1 MRNSTSARLILLAGA
16 SLIAGASASGAAAQE
31 SAPIQID
38 TAPDREVDPAVV
50 PADDAIIVVTGT
62 QIKGAKIDDVLPVTV
77 VDEEAIEAIN
87 PSSGDELFRAI
98 PQAGAVAFNETNTT
112 GGINSARGDIASINL
127 RELGT
132 GNTLLLIN
140 GRRMVNDPGFQTEL
154 LVPVVSPDT
163 NTIAPGSVRR
173 VEVLRDGASAI
184 YGADAVA
191 GVVNTVL
198 KSNLR
203 GGFAEANYRLSDGT
217 SLFNTSIRGGYGFD
231 FNGGRSNLTFYGG
244 YFFENGAP
252 ATDRFYSRSSDRRSD
267 PRLVGTPFEG
277 DSQFRNTST
286 FNAWGQFDIQGPR
299 ASRAT
304 AIGDDDFHIQPSTF
318 DGCRLDLG
326 GGICADNGTSLD
338 VPLRYDLD
346 ADRTLYSRKHR
357 YNAMALFN
365 HEFSDS
371 IEFYAEGTFYR
382 TKSSRFNQAS
392 APLTAVPIGISR
404 NAFYN
409 PFGPVTFPD
418 GTPNPNRLA
427 SGIGGV
433 GPGGRDLIM
442 ERYRVNDAGPR
453 NIIVDKNEY
462 RIVTGLRGDV
472 GGWDFDTGFVYHQAN
487 KTDLT
492 KNRISTTALQN
503 QINLS
508 TPDAYNPFNGGC
520 YDPSRDFAPA
530 NGDCTPSNQAAL
542 DAIRIDVF
550 RKGKTTLALADFKV
564 SKSDLF
570 AVPGGN
576 VGVATGL
583 EWRRES
589 FIDDRDP
596 RLDGTIIFTDSL
608 TGNTFESDVLNS
620 SGSPDTS
627 GRRQVY
633 SAFAEAFIPIVSDD
647 MNIPLVQELSL
658 QLAGRIERFTDI
670 DETAAVP
677 RIAASWTVFDGL
689 MLRGAWSRGFRAP
702 NLVQVNDLGT
712 SRVNTRDDYVQC
724 FAQIQKGQIATFD
737 DCAGDGTISLRTG
750 TDALEPEDS
759 ESINLGVVLAPTF
772 LPGLMITADYWRVE
786 QKGIV
791 GVFGDDN
798 AIALDLLRRLQG
810 SSNPNVIR
818 NAPGADDNALFA
830 GTGLDPV
837 GNVALVQDPY
847 LNLDSR
853 RVKGWDFGLVYQ
865 LPEFGAGQFDLAI
878 NAAYLESFFQ
888 SPGPDGEELL
898 DAVASGAL
906 PTSIVISDIG
916 EQRDLDG
923 RPKWRWTASLGWEQ
937 GPVRATL
944 FGRYV
949 GDFLDTSVT
958 QDATDINGNPNPDPG
973 AFFPVD
979 SWFTLNAAISYTIDN
994 DTGRDGTRL
1003 RFGVNNLFNEAPP
1016 LADESYGFYGSLHNA
1031 RGRQFTFEISNKF

>member
-1 MRNSTSARLILLAGA
+1 MPITKIGKLALLCGTSFMVSTTMA
-16 SLIAGASASGAAAQE
+16 IAQD
-31 SAPIQID
+31 APPRPSVSDENI
-38 TAPDREVDPAVV
+38 
-50 PADDAIIVVTGT
+50 IIVTGS

-77 VDEEAIEAIN
+77 INEEDIEAIN
-87 PSSGDELFRAI
+87 PASGDELFRAI
-98 PQAGAVAFNETNTT
+98 PQAGSVAFNENKTS
-112 GGINSARGDIASINL
+112 GGINDARGDIASINL

-132 GNTLLLIN
+132 GNTLLLVN
-140 GRRMVNDPGFQTEL
+140 GRRLVNDPGFQTEL

-173 VEVLRDGASAI
+173 IEVLRDGGSAI

-203 GGFAEANYRLSDGT
+203 GGFIEGNYRLSDGT
-217 SLFNTSIRGGYGFD
+217 GLFNTSIRGGYGLD
-231 FNGGRSNLTFYGG
+231 FNDGRSNLTIYAG

-252 ATDRFYSRSSDRRSD
+252 TSDRFYSRSSDRSND
-267 PRLVGTPFEG
+267 PRLAGTPYEG
-277 DSQFRNTST
+277 DSQFRGTST
-286 FNAWGQFDIQGPR
+286 FNAWGQFDIQGSR
-299 ASRAT
+299 ASGAT
-304 AIGDDDFHIQPSTF
+304 TIGDDDFHIQPDSF
-318 DGCRLDLG
+318 SDCRLDLG

-338 VPLRYDLD
+338 LPLRYDLD
-346 ADRTLYSRKHR
+346 ADRSLYSRKHR

-365 HEFSDS
+365 HELSDS
-371 IEFYAEGTFYR
+371 LEFYAEGTFYR

-404 NAFYN
+404 NAYYN

-418 GTPNPNRLA
+418 GTPNPNRLTNGIDGVGA
-427 SGIGGV
+427 SG
-433 GPGGRDLIM
+433 RDVIM

-453 NIIVDKNEY
+453 FIVVDKNEF
-462 RIVTGLRGDV
+462 RIVTGLRGDLW
-472 GGWDFDTGFVYHQAN
+472 GWDFDTGFVYHQAN

-520 YDPSRDFAPA
+520 YDPDREFAPA
-530 NGDCTPSNQAAL
+530 NGDCTPSSDAAL

-550 RKGKTTLALADFKV
+550 RKGETTLALADFKV
-564 SKSDLF
+564 SKSDLLTL
-570 AVPGGN
+570 PGGN
-576 VGVATGL
+576 VGLAAGV

-589 FIDDRDP
+589 FIDNRDP
-596 RLDGTIIFTDSL
+596 RLDGTITFTDSV
-608 TGNTFESDVLNS
+608 TGDFFGSDVLNS
-620 SGSPDTS
+620 SPSPDTS
-627 GRRQVY
+627 GHREVY

-647 MNIPLVQELSL
+647 MDIPLVKEFNV
-658 QLAGRIERFTDI
+658 QLAGRMERFTDI
-670 DETAAVP
+670 DQTAVVP
-677 RIAASWTVFDGL
+677 RVAASWTVFDSL

-702 NLVQVNDLGT
+702 NLVQVNDAGT

-724 FAQIQKGQIATFD
+724 YAQILKGQISTFD
-737 DCAGDGTISLRTG
+737 DCAGEGTVSLRTG
-750 TDALEPEDS
+750 TAVLQPEDS
-759 ESINLGVVLAPTF
+759 ESINLGVVLTPAF
-772 LPGLMITADYWRVE
+772 LPGLTITADYWRVKQE
-786 QKGIV
+786 GIV

-818 NAPGADDNALFA
+818 DAPEADDIALFD
-830 GTGLDPV
+830 GTGLAPV
-837 GNVALVQDPY
+837 GNVALVRDPY

-853 RVKGWDFGLVYQ
+853 RVKGWDFGLFYQ
-865 LPEFGAGQFDLAI
+865 VPEFGLGSFDLAV
-878 NAAYLESFFQ
+878 NAAYLDSFFQ
-888 SPGPDGEELL
+888 TPGADGQELL
-898 DAVASGAL
+898 DAVADGTL

-916 EQRDLDG
+916 EQRGING
-923 RPKWRWTASLGWEQ
+923 RPKWRWTASLGWKD

-949 GDFLDTSVT
+949 GKFVDTSVT

-979 SWFTLNAAISYTIDN
+979 SWFTLNASLSYTISN
-994 DTGRDGTRL
+994 NTGLDGTRL
-1003 RFGVNNLFNEAPP
+1003 RFGVNNLFNEPPP
-1016 LADESYGFYGSLHNA
+1016 LADESYGFNGDVHNA
-1031 RGRQFTFEISNKF
+1031 RGRQFTFEIRKKF